1 MTHQPFNFYFLLFI
15 LPFQFLYSQKET
27 QLKVTGNKIFTEKKY
42 TNWIAPFFNHITV
55 SNVDSLVIDLINK
68 NLLQEGYFNY
78 KINSIWLDTTNIK
91 TNTINLSIS
100 EGENTKIREVKF
112 FEKSNKDSLLNS
124 DYFNSLI
131 GESFTKNKIEQSIE
145 STLLFFE
152 NNGYPFA
159 QINIHSIHFN
169 RNSNS
174 VDVNLKLIKNNL
186 SKIDKVKIIGN
197 DKTND
202 DVIINS
208 LRITKGELYSQK
220 KIENIP
226 IILNRLRYFDLVES
240 PMYYINS
247 QEEGVLEISVSEKST
262 NNFDGI
268 LGYVPAA
275 QNESNGYFTGFV
287 NINLRNIFGTG
298 RETIIRWEQLNRFT
312 QELELKYLEPWLFSY
327 PFNFNI
333 SYFQR
338 KQDSTYVQRK
348 IGGAIEYLATENISA
363 SLILE
368 NESIIPSIDRKV
380 PVNIFNSNSI
390 YSGLQLKLDYRDDLY
405 SPKSGIYFSSIY
417 KYKSKNISNNILI
430 NITPNKTKFDYN
442 NYELYFG
449 IYYQIFQNQ
458 VLALGI
464 HAKEMIGDFF
474 EISDYYKLG
483 GTNSLRGYKE
493 NQFLGNRILW
503 TNLEWRSMLSLS
515 SYIFAFLDYGYY
527 LIDKDENRNI
537 LKNSD
542 YLYGFGLGLSLNT
555 ALGIM
560 RVSYA
565 LSEGKSF
572 SEGLIHFGILNDF

>member
-1 MTHQPFNFYFLLFI
+1 MTHRLFKFYFFLFI
-15 LPFQFLYSQKET
+15 LPYQFLYSQKET
-27 QLKVTGNKIFTEKKY
+27 QLKITGNKIFTEKEY
-42 TNWIAPFFNHITV
+42 ISWIAPSFNHITV
-55 SNVDSLVIDLINK
+55 SNVDSLVTDLINK

-78 KINSIWLDTTNIK
+78 KINSIWLDTTNIR
-91 TNTINLSIS
+91 TNTIHLSIS
-100 EGENTKIREVKF
+100 EGENTKIREIKF
-112 FEKSNKDSLLNS
+112 FEESSKDSLVDS
-124 DYFNSLI
+124 DYFDSLI
-131 GESFTKNKIEQSIE
+131 GDSFTKNRLEQSIE
-145 STLLFFE
+145 SALLFFE

-159 QINIHSIHFN
+159 KINIQSIHFN
-169 RNSNS
+169 KDSNT
-174 VDVNLKLIKNNL
+174 VDINLIIFKNNL
-186 SKIDKVKIIGN
+186 STIDKVKIIGN
-197 DKTND
+197 DKTKD

-226 IILNRLRYFDLVES
+226 IILNRLRYFDLVKT

-247 QEEGVLEISVSEKST
+247 QDEGVLEISVSEKST

-275 QNESNGYFTGFV
+275 QNESSGYFTGFV

-298 RETIIRWEQLNRFT
+298 REATIRWEQLSNFT
-312 QELELKYLEPWLFSY
+312 QELELKYLEPWLFNY

-348 IGGAIEYLATENISA
+348 IGGLFEYLATENISA
-363 SLILE
+363 SIILE

-380 PVNIFNSNSI
+380 AVNIFNSNSI

-417 KYKSKNISNNILI
+417 KYKSKNIRNNTMI
-430 NITPNKTKFDYN
+430 NITPNKSKFNYN
-442 NYELYFG
+442 NYELDFG
-449 IYYQIFQNQ
+449 IYYHIFKNQ

-464 HAKEMIGDFF
+464 HAKEIIGDFF

-483 GTNSLRGYKE
+483 GTNSLRGYRE

-503 TNLEWRSMLSLS
+503 TNLEWRSLLSLS
-515 SYIFAFLDYGYY
+515 SYIFAFLDYGYF

-565 LSEGKSF
+565 LGEGKSF